1 MAAMLLAGVIL
12 AVAMIMT
19 MARLDLLKFLGY
31 ASLVDVLFT
40 ALMMEMFYGTFMGVV
55 AGAFSGLCMT
65 AGLYMLKYTLG
76 YKRLQ
81 RVGLK
86 IKWVYHPGKVREH
99 VKAL

>member
-1 MAAMLLAGVIL
+1 MAAMLLAGAIL
-12 AVAMIMT
+12 AFAMILT
-19 MARLDLLKFLGY
+19 LARLDLLKFLGY

-40 ALMMEMFYGTFMGVV
+40 ALMMEMFAGTFMGIV

-65 AGLYMLKYTLG
+65 AALYLLKYTLG

-81 RVGLK
+81 RVGAK

-99 VKAL
+99 VGL